1 MMSLQR
7 SMHSSQMY
15 TVGPAMSLRTSS
27 WLLPQ
32 NEQTRF
38 PVRSSPCFAIDVP
51 LDLRFP
57 GAGDDDLVH
66 QAVLHRLLAG
76 HEQIPVGVLLD
87 LLETLSGVPDE
98 DVVHLLAQPE
108 DFARLDVDVGRLP

>member
-51 LDLRFP
+51 LDLHFP
-57 GAGDDDLVH
+57 GAGDDYLVY
-66 QAVLHRLLAG
+66 QAVFHRLLTG
-76 HEQIPVGVLLD
+76 HEEIAIGVLLH
-87 LLETLSGVPDE
+87 LLETLPRVLHE
-98 DVVHLLAQPE
+98 NVVHLLAQAE
-108 DFARLDVDVGRLP
+108 DFTRLDVD